1 MSEGGERTEKATPK
15 KRKDAREKGQV
26 RKSTEIVTA
35 VMMLIMFGYLSLA
48 GGDIWK
54 AMCEAVENCFKTWA
68 IAGNDG
74 VTAGSIGNILLE
86 ATIVFI
92 KASLPAML
100 VAFMAALVTN
110 VVQVGFLFSTKAL
123 APKME
128 RLNPLKGLKRMFSL
142 QTLFQLVKAIAK
154 IIVIGVVAYSQYMNA
169 VTKFGLMA
177 GTNLMASVTAMGSII
192 VDAGFAIGFALLII
206 AAIDYVYQWFK
217 YEKDLKM
224 TKYEVK
230 MEYKQLEGDP
240 QIKGRI
246 KQKQRQMATMRMMQA
261 VPQADVVITNP
272 THYAIALKYDDTV
285 APAPIVVARGAD
297 ALARRI
303 KEIARESKVEIVE
316 NKPVARALYEMCG
329 LNDQVPQ
336 ELYQAVAE
344 ILAEVYKM
352 KNRA

>member
-48 GGDIWK
+48 GGDLWG
-54 AMCEAVENCFKTWA
+54 AMCEAVETSFKTWA
-68 IAGNDG
+68 LAGENG
-74 VTAGSIGNILLE
+74 ITAGSIGNILLE
-86 ATIVFI
+86 AAILFV

-100 VAFMAALVTN
+100 VAFVAALVTN
-110 VVQVGFLFSTKAL
+110 MVQVGFLFSTKAL

-272 THYAIALKYDDTV
+272 THFAVALKYDDAV

-303 KEIARESKVEIVE
+303 KEIARECKVEIVE
-316 NKPVARALYEMCG
+316 NKPVARALYDMCN
-329 LNDQVPQ
+329 LNDQVPP

-352 KNRA
+352 RNRA